1 MKPVLRGR
9 LDRNITVAFALATA
23 WLFLVLISPYLVQSE
38 QLTDLSG
45 RYIYMDNQ
53 GKLAG
58 VNPLA
63 SIVYTIGDFNC
74 HQLSERSY
82 FLNGN
87 QMPFC
92 ARDAGLFAGL
102 SAGAM
107 MSLLFVFEMRWTWLL
122 IGLIPMGLDGS
133 VQALTGYDSTN
144 AVRFATGIVAG
155 CAVAIFIC
163 MRMAMPER
171 PADTPESSTSEIDR

>member
-1 MKPVLRGR
+1 
-9 LDRNITVAFALATA
+9 
-23 WLFLVLISPYLVQSE
+23 
-38 QLTDLSG
+38 
-45 RYIYMDNQ
+45 
-53 GKLAG
+53 
-58 VNPLA
+58 
-63 SIVYTIGDFNC
+63 
-74 HQLSERSY
+74 
-82 FLNGN
+82 
-87 QMPFC
+87 
-92 ARDAGLFAGL
+92 
-102 SAGAM
+102 